1 MNDLLSSK
9 LFDNNNFYSSFTK
22 DLKRAHESIIIE
34 SPFITIRRVDELFP
48 EFTKLRKR
56 GVSIII
62 NTRNPNEHNP
72 EYELQALEAVE
83 IFQRIGIKV
92 FYTVRH
98 HRKLAVID
106 REILWEGSLN
116 ILSQGDSC
124 EVMRRSVSPEL
135 SRDMLDFIEV
145 VKWS

>member
-22 DLKRAHESIIIE
+22 DLERAHQSIIIE
-34 SPFITIRRVDELFP
+34 SPFITIRRVDELLP
-48 EFTKLRKR
+48 ELTKLRKR

-72 EYELQALEAVE
+72 EYELQAWVAIET
-83 IFQRIGIKV
+83 FQRIGIKV
-92 FYTVRH
+92 LYTVRH
-98 HRKLAVID
+98 HRKLAIID

-135 SRDMLDFIEV
+135 SRDMLDFIGA
-145 VKWS
+145 VKW